1 MKIKTITIQN
11 YMCYYGVNSISIGE
25 RLTLIIGA
33 NGDGKTKFFEALE
46 WLFDTNRS
54 MDTKYV
60 SKKRFSE
67 LMGDESDYV
76 KVSILYEHN
85 GSERI
90 LEKSFKFSKSID
102 NEINISGYNYR
113 LFIQDGAEKMC
124 YENDHAKKQFDLD
137 FNVSVRK
144 YSLFKG
150 EQELNIFNR
159 SDAMKYLIENFS
171 AIRDFDPYIN
181 FLSRAKDLSQTATEH
196 AMKTDKKNCKEA
208 DGLQRAM
215 REEEKKIGEL
225 SAELLTKKS
234 EATNFSELLNNLE
247 NSKEASELLATTKDR
262 LENLQE
268 DLLQTQRS
276 LNENY
281 TFRLLDELW
290 ILMGFQG
297 IAEEYRIKVG
307 NLDSEQRRLER
318 EFQREQGAKKLAN
331 QLQTQINQGF
341 VPLALNIPDE
351 NTMREMLHDEVC
363 KVCGT
368 PAPKG
373 SLPYN
378 TMKKHLDDYL
388 ASIKKVSEDEEE
400 EVTLFVREYI
410 KELTGKYTLLHL
422 NKGRLAKIPFM
433 ISSSIEANRKLHQK
447 IDNLQAHIEEE
458 EERKKKIL
466 AQADGL
472 SEEVLLSNLKNIN
485 EWWRLR
491 RDAEKSVEILEMQI
505 EKHKEKLAEYQDR
518 YSEISKDS
526 PAATYSRT
534 STAIRRISEAFDQ
547 AKQQNKRDFL
557 TKLEEGTNEYLNKL
571 NRNDFTGT
579 ARILETV
586 DDSAELVLVDRDE
599 AKIYNP
605 NTALKTTMYMA
616 LLFAIA
622 KMASEKHGVGY
633 PMLFDAPTSSFTTA
647 KESDFFGIVS
657 DIERQT
663 IIVTKSFLTEDE
675 NGNLELDQDKV
686 KNLGCSVYR
695 IEKKKPFDEK
705 DLSTIQTT
713 INKIK

>member
-1 MKIKTITIQN
+1 
-11 YMCYYGVNSISIGE
+11 
-25 RLTLIIGA
+25 
-33 NGDGKTKFFEALE
+33 
-46 WLFDTNRS
+46 
-54 MDTKYV
+54 
-60 SKKRFSE
+60 
-67 LMGDESDYV
+67 MGDESDYV

>member
-1 MKIKTITIQN
+1 
-11 YMCYYGVNSISIGE
+11 
-25 RLTLIIGA
+25 
-33 NGDGKTKFFEALE
+33 
-46 WLFDTNRS
+46 
-54 MDTKYV
+54 
-60 SKKRFSE
+60 
-67 LMGDESDYV
+67 
-76 KVSILYEHN
+76 
-85 GSERI
+85 
-90 LEKSFKFSKSID
+90 
-102 NEINISGYNYR
+102 
-113 LFIQDGAEKMC
+113 
-124 YENDHAKKQFDLD
+124 
-137 FNVSVRK
+137 
-144 YSLFKG
+144 
-150 EQELNIFNR
+150 
-159 SDAMKYLIENFS
+159 
-171 AIRDFDPYIN
+171 
-181 FLSRAKDLSQTATEH
+181 
-196 AMKTDKKNCKEA
+196 MKTDKKNCKEA

>member
-1 MKIKTITIQN
+1 
-11 YMCYYGVNSISIGE
+11 MCYYGVNSISIGE